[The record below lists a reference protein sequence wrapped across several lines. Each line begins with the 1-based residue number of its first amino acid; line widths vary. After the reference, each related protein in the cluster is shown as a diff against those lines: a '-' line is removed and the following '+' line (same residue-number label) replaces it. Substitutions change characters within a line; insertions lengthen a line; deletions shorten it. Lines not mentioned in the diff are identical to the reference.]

1 MRVLLPLLVLLGLL
15 GCGGIEKYGKADYYD
30 HLIEEIDVV
39 MPSGAPYISEQYR
52 NDSVKRHLGI
62 DVWAPLRTPILAAAP
77 GVVKASFY
85 EPGHGNQIVLIHGT
99 DTDGAEILTV
109 YKHLKDR
116 QAEKGARVSRGQQIG
131 TMGATGALA
140 MLVHLHFET
149 LKLHPSKGHVHSD
162 PHLHWVEGIGRVTC
176 FKPGKSYPDHPFK
189 TTYPVPCKDQ

>member
-1 MRVLLPLLVLLGLL
+1 MWVLLVSLVLLGLL

-30 HLIEEIDVV
+30 HLLEEIDVAS
-39 MPSGAPYISEQYR
+39 PSGAPYISEYYR
-52 NDSVKRHLGI
+52 NDSVKRRLGI
-62 DVWAPLRTPILAAAP
+62 DVWAPLRTPVFAQRL

-85 EPGHGNQIVLIHGT
+85 EPGPGNQIILIHGT
-99 DTDGAEILTV
+99 DTDGAAILTV

-116 QAEKGARVSRGQQIG
+116 QLEKGVRVSRGQQIG

-140 MLVHLHFET
+140 MLVHLNFET
-149 LKLHPSKGHVHSD
+149 PKRHPSKGHVHSD

-189 TTYPVPCKDQ
+189 TPYPVPCKDQ